1 MSQPT
6 PTATPF
12 PQLIATALQR
22 ALGSLGAGA
31 DDTPQVTPTADPKFG
46 DYQTNAAM
54 VLSKPLKR
62 NPRELAAQIVEA
74 IDGGELFEKPE
85 IAGPGFINFKL
96 TGVAYAERVLAML
109 ADPKLG
115 VPAAAEPKRIV
126 IDFSA
131 PNVAKPMHVGH
142 IRSTIIGDCL
152 ARVARFLGHDVISDN
167 HLGDWGT
174 QFGMILYGWKNL
186 IDETALEKE
195 PIEELMRVYK
205 EVNRLQKEDTS
216 LRDRCKA
223 ELVKLQAG
231 DTENLAIWERCV
243 DMSKVGLKRIYAK
256 LDIEFDCWLGESF
269 YNDALAPL
277 VEELIANGIAV
288 ESDGAIAVFS
298 DGAVGAEADPFL
310 SQRDGEWVAQPFL
323 IRKADGGFGY
333 ATSDLATIDYR
344 VEQMAADEAWY
355 VVGSP
360 QQLHFDQL
368 FATAARRGIS
378 MGLKLV
384 PFGSILGK
392 DRKMLRTREG
402 ETVQLAD
409 VLTEAVQRAAAIV
422 DEKSADLPAVERE
435 EIARLIGIGSVKYSE
450 LSQHRMTDYVFDWD
464 TMLALKGNTAPYL
477 INAYVRTRSIFR
489 KLDGVVIQFDQP
501 VEISD
506 AGERTLA
513 AKLAQF
519 AEVVPDV
526 LNDFRPNA
534 LANYLYEV
542 ASQYHRFYEACPVL
556 SSEGV
561 TRQTR
566 LSLCELTSRVL
577 KTGLGLM
584 GISVPERM

>member
-1 MSQPT
+1 MPEEN
-6 PTATPF
+6 AKLF
-12 PQLIATALQR
+12 PELIASAVRQAL
-22 ALGSLGAGA
+22 APLGVP
-31 DDTPQVTPTADPKFG
+31 DDFSPQVSPATDARFG

-54 VLSKPLKR
+54 MLSKALKS
-62 NPRELAAQIVEA
+62 NPREIAAKIVEG
-74 IDGGELFEKPE
+74 IDGGELFEKPD

-96 TGVAYAERVLAML
+96 KTEAFSQRILGML
-109 ADPKLG
+109 GDEKLG
-115 VPAAAEPKRIV
+115 VPTARSAKTIV

-152 ARVARFLGHDVISDN
+152 ARIARFLGHEVISDN
-167 HLGDWGT
+167 HIGDWGT

-186 IDETALEKE
+186 LDEEALENE
-195 PIEELMRVYK
+195 PVEELVRIYK
-205 EVNRLQKEDTS
+205 EVNRMQKEDAT
-216 LRDRCKA
+216 LRDVCKA

-231 DTENLAIWERCV
+231 DDENTAIWQKCV
-243 DMSKVGLKRIYAK
+243 EMSKVGLKKIYAQ
-256 LDIEFDCWLGESF
+256 LDIEFDHWLGESF

-277 VEELIANGIAV
+277 VEDLMEKGVAR

-298 DGAVGAEADPFL
+298 DGTGEKKEDPFL
-310 SQRDGEWVAQPFL
+310 AQRDGEWEPQPFL
-323 IRKADGGFGY
+323 VRKADGGFGY
-333 ATSDLATIDYR
+333 AASDLATIDHR
-344 VEQMAADEAWY
+344 VKEFGADEAWY
-355 VVGSP
+355 VVGAP

-368 FATAARRGIS
+368 FATARRRGIDIA
-378 MGLKLV
+378 LKFV
-384 PFGSILGK
+384 SFGSILGK

-402 ETVQLAD
+402 DTVQLAD
-409 VLTEAVQRAAAIV
+409 VLSEAVQRAAAIV
-422 DEKSADLPAVERE
+422 DEKSAQLPEDERA
-435 EIARLIGIGSVKYSE
+435 EIARLIGIGAVKYSE
-450 LSQHRMTDYVFDWD
+450 LSQHRMTDYIFDWD

-477 INAYVRTRSIFR
+477 INAYVRSRSISR
-489 KLDGVVIQFDQP
+489 KLDGVEVDFTAP

-506 AGERTLA
+506 DGERALA

-526 LNDFRPNA
+526 LTDFRPNA
-534 LANYLYEV
+534 LAQYLYEV

-556 SSEGV
+556 TSEGV

-566 LSLCELTSRVL
+566 ISLCELTSRVL

>member
-1 MSQPT
+1 MIQSNP
-6 PTATPF
+6 TPF
-12 PQLIATALQR
+12 PQLIAEALEG
-22 ALGSLGAGA
+22 ALAKLGAPDGFVA
-31 DDTPQVTPTADPKFG
+31 QVTPAKDLRFG

-54 VLSKPLKR
+54 LLSKALKR
-62 NPRELAAQIVEA
+62 NPREIATEIVES
-74 IDGGELFEKPE
+74 IDGAGLFGKPE
-85 IAGPGFINFKL
+85 IAGPGFINFRL
-96 TGVAYAERVLAML
+96 DGDAYGGRALAML

-115 VPAAAEPKRIV
+115 VPPAAEAKRIV

-131 PNVAKPMHVGH
+131 PNVAKPMHIGH

-152 ARVARFLGHDVISDN
+152 ARVARFLGHEVISDN
-167 HLGDWGT
+167 HIGDWGT
-174 QFGMILYGWKNL
+174 QFGMILYGWKHL
-186 IDETALEKE
+186 LDRGALERE
-195 PIEELMRVYK
+195 PVEELVRVYK
-205 EVNRLQKEDTS
+205 EVNRLQKEDDT
-216 LRDRCKA
+216 LRDVCKA

-231 DTENLAIWERCV
+231 DAENLAIWESCV
-243 DMSKVGLKRIYAK
+243 EMSKTGLKKIYAK

-277 VEELIANGIAV
+277 VDELIDKGIAI

-298 DGAVGAEADPFL
+298 DGSLEPKDDPFL

-344 VEQMAADEAWY
+344 AGELSADEAWY

-368 FATAARRGIS
+368 FATAARRGVE
-378 MGLKLV
+378 MGLEFI

-409 VLTEAVQRAAAIV
+409 VLAESVQRAAAIV
-422 DEKSADLPAVERE
+422 EEKSGGLPLGERE
-435 EIARLIGIGSVKYSE
+435 EIARLIGIGAVKYSE
-450 LSQHRMTDYVFDWD
+450 LSQHRLTDYIFDWD

-477 INAYVRTRSIFR
+477 INAYVRTRAIFR
-489 KLDGVVIQFDQP
+489 KLDGLEVSFDQP
-501 VEISD
+501 IEISD
-506 AGERTLA
+506 PGERALA

-519 AEVVPDV
+519 AEVVPEV
-526 LNDFRPNA
+526 LDDFRPNA
-534 LANYLYEV
+534 LAQYLYEL

-566 LSLCELTSRVL
+566 ISLCELTSRVL

-584 GISVPERM
+584 GIAVPERM